1 MNLWRKR
8 VYNLKDEFM
17 DLLEEKV
24 NLMPKQ
30 FFDVTVAYLDKGV
43 VKEIKFEEYDSLPYY
58 PRVSKYLNFLE
69 EKMPQFPI
77 HGVRLHPKKEGDPQ
91 LKNIQELSKT
101 IH

>member
-8 VYNLKDEFM
+8 MYNLKDEFM

>member
-1 MNLWRKR
+1 M
-8 VYNLKDEFM
+8 YNLRDEFM

>member
-1 MNLWRKR
+1 M
-8 VYNLKDEFM
+8 YNLKDDF
-17 DLLEEKV
+17 LNILEEKV

-77 HGVRLHPKKEGDPQ
+77 HGVRLHPKKEDDPQ
-91 LKNIQELSKT
+91 LKNIHELSKT

>member
-1 MNLWRKR
+1 VNLWRR
-8 VYNLKDEFM
+8 RMYNLKDEFM

-91 LKNIQELSKT
+91 LKNIHELSKT

>member
-1 MNLWRKR
+1 MNLWRR
-8 VYNLKDEFM
+8 RMYNLRDEFM

-91 LKNIQELSKT
+91 LKNIHELSKT

>member
-1 MNLWRKR
+1 
-8 VYNLKDEFM
+8 VYNLKDEFLN
-17 DLLEEKV
+17 LLEDKV

-30 FFDVTVAYLDKGV
+30 FFNVTVAYLDKGI
-43 VKEIKFEEYDSLPYY
+43 VKEINFEEYDSLPYY

-77 HGVRLHPKKEGDPQ
+77 HGVRLTPKKDGDPQ
-91 LKNIQELSKT
+91 LKYIHELSKT

>member
-1 MNLWRKR
+1 M
-8 VYNLKDEFM
+8 YNLKDEFM

-24 NLMPKQ
+24 NLMPRQ

-77 HGVRLHPKKEGDPQ
+77 NGVRLHPKKEGDPQ